1 MPGKTRSLIAKI
13 TPLIIGSISLS
24 FIVCLGFVLIQTRNL
39 ALSEIKEQ
47 ALMLIR
53 VFEPRINSFYDKEEA
68 DGWNE
73 ELNQAVAEL
82 MRSSSEVQEI
92 NVYKIANAKVA
103 ASSDEA
109 MRGKAVDPEDME
121 AAEKDTAVVL
131 FEKDEGEN
139 VIDITAPIHNGDK
152 IDYVMG
158 IKIDIEEDTARINTT
173 IFHAS
178 LIGLVFILIITAA
191 TFFIAKS
198 VVLPIQT
205 AAEGFRDLAEGDA
218 DLTKRLTVNRNDE
231 IGRLA
236 EDFNIFAS
244 RLQSAIAGIKESQT
258 EIGALATELE
268 RTSGETAKA
277 VTHIT
282 ESIGNV
288 RGRASDQ
295 AESARNSAATV
306 EEIARNIEALDRSI
320 GEQAACVSQAS
331 ASIEEMVA
339 NINSVSA
346 SMEKLATQF
355 DEVSLAANEG
365 KEAQQ
370 ATGELVKRIYERSR
384 SLQDAN
390 ATIAAIA
397 AQTNLL
403 AMNAAIEAAH
413 AGDAGR
419 GFSVVADEIRKL
431 AENSANQSKAIRTD
445 IKTVDQAI
453 EEVVV
458 SSDRLSKTID
468 KIEERISHTSEIVHQ
483 VGGTMAEQK
492 EGSNQLLSALGSLK
506 SITIQVRSGSSE
518 MNSGNASLVTDMAKL
533 RSVAVEIEQDM
544 ERVGQVA
551 RELDATAQG
560 SAKMAGTAGHA
571 IRTMESSVGRF
582 KV

>member
-24 FIVCLGFVLIQTRNL
+24 FVICLGFVLIQTRSL
-39 ALSEIKEQ
+39 ALGQIKEQ

-53 VFEPRINSFYDKEEA
+53 VFEPRISTFYDKEDAE
-68 DGWNE
+68 GWNE
-73 ELNQAVAEL
+73 GLNQAVAEL
-82 MRSSSEVQEI
+82 MRSSSEILEI
-92 NVYKIANAKVA
+92 NVYKIANGKVA

-109 MRGKAVDPEDME
+109 MRGKEVDPEDVE
-121 AAEKDTAVVL
+121 AAEKDTTVVL
-131 FEKDEGEN
+131 FEKEEGEN
-139 VIDITAPIHNGDK
+139 FIDITAPIHHESK

-158 IKIDIEEDTARINTT
+158 IKINIEDDIARINTT

-178 LIGLVFILIITAA
+178 LIGLLFILIITVA
-191 TFFIAKS
+191 TLFIAKS

-218 DLTKRLTVNRNDE
+218 DLTKRLMVNRNDE

-236 EDFNIFAS
+236 EDFNVFAS
-244 RLQSAIAGIKESQT
+244 RLQNAIAGIKESQA

-355 DEVSLAANEG
+355 EEVSLAANEG

-370 ATGELVKRIYERSR
+370 ATGELVRRIYERSR

-453 EEVVV
+453 EEVVI
-458 SSDRLSKTID
+458 SSERLSKTID